1 MRRPIRARWRAIG
14 RCVLLTLLPLSPCV
28 PARAL
33 AQEALVLSGGGS
45 RGLAHAGVF
54 LGLEELGY
62 DPDMVVGTS
71 MGAVVGALYAAGY
84 DPEEIRDR
92 IADIGWSDMFLPT
105 PAVVGPSRTLHYPVL
120 SLDLDLG
127 PLRFSR
133 GLLGQWR
140 INRALGR
147 LLFDANARSRGDFDR
162 LARRY
167 RAVAADLK
175 TGDAVVLDSG
185 DLARAARASM
195 AVPGFFAPVEW
206 DGRTLIDGGVAD
218 NLPTSVARELG
229 AARIIAVDVSR
240 PPPEIHSRAPFAVL
254 GRALDLM
261 QENTQ
266 GDTIPPDA
274 LVLPL
279 IDPSFSGATFPD
291 DPGPLIE
298 TGLEATRRDMEEA
311 PPPGGP
317 GERRMPAAPDSFGRL
332 DVDAPDP
339 ALAALARRAFAGV
352 MERPYDADAVLRA
365 VDRLYTTGL
374 FEAIWPSV
382 VDGQDRSAPT
392 LHVLLE
398 APPRLSLSGGVGYG
412 SDRGG
417 RGWVALDRHASL
429 AGRPTTF
436 TAAASTT
443 GLERWGALSA
453 RLYMISRPA
462 LAWSL
467 GAHARERSVRTFLD
481 DVRETKE
488 TLRLGG
494 WLALEF
500 PHLLGDRVL
509 TAALRAESIDVEDGP
524 SGHAVGPMVR
534 FAAVNPEV
542 VVVGVPFVA
551 EAEHRMG
558 SLSYS
563 RLALSGAHSVRLG
576 PLHAAGLLDLRMV
589 AGRAPEDIHPAL
601 GDDHRVPG
609 LRWGELRGRTRAVAG
624 LDVAH
629 PVRSGFATLQLRSG
643 TTTPRADR
651 WHTSRWTTGA
661 RIGVFWSSPIGL
673 IDAGWGLATRGDGRF
688 DVNLGRRF

>member
-1 MRRPIRARWRAIG
+1 MRSGRPRSGTRLTCALL
-14 RCVLLTLLPLSPCV
+14 CVLPLV
-28 PARAL
+28 AFGPAR

-71 MGAVVGALYAAGY
+71 MGAVLGALYAAGY
-84 DPEEIRDR
+84 DPEEIRER
-92 IADIGWSDMFLPT
+92 IAAVGWSDMFLPT
-105 PAVVGPSRTLHYPVL
+105 PAVRGPGRALHYPVL
-120 SLDLDLG
+120 TLDLDLG

-140 INRALGR
+140 INRALAR

-167 RAVAADLK
+167 RAVAADLE
-175 TGDAVVLDSG
+175 TGDAVVLDRG

-206 DGRTLIDGGVAD
+206 HGHTLVDGGIAD
-218 NLPTSVARELG
+218 NLPSSVARELG
-229 AARIIAVDVSR
+229 ARRVIAADVSR
-240 PPPEIHSRAPFAVL
+240 PPPEIHSRAPLAVV

-261 QENTQ
+261 QENAQ
-266 GDTIPPDA
+266 RDTIPPDA

-279 IDPSFSGATFPD
+279 LDPSFSGATFPD
-291 DPGPLIE
+291 DPEPLIE
-298 TGLEATRRDMEEA
+298 IGLEATRRDLEAA
-311 PPPGGP
+311 PPAAGR
-317 GERRMPAAPDSFGRL
+317 GERPLPTAPDSFGRL
-332 DVDAPDP
+332 EVDAPNA
-339 ALAALARRAFAGV
+339 ALGALARRAFAGV
-352 MERPYDADAVLRA
+352 VDGPYEPDAVLRA
-365 VDRLYTTGL
+365 LDRLYTTGL

-382 VDGQDRSAPT
+382 VDEPAHSAPT
-392 LHVLLE
+392 LRVLLQSP
-398 APPRLSLSGGVGYG
+398 ARLSLAGGAGYG

-417 RGWVALDRHASL
+417 RGWLALDRHTQL
-429 AGRPTTF
+429 AGQPTTF
-436 TAAASTT
+436 TAAASTN

-467 GAHARERSVRTFLD
+467 GAHVQERSVRTFLD

-494 WLALEF
+494 WLSLDF
-500 PHLLGDRVL
+500 PHLLQDRVL
-509 TAALRAESIDVEDGP
+509 TMALRAESIDVEDGP
-524 SGHAVGPMVR
+524 TGYAVGPMVQL
-534 FAAVNPEV
+534 AAVNPEV

-551 EAEHRMG
+551 EAEHRVG

-563 RLALSGAHSVRLG
+563 RVALSGAHSIRLG
-576 PLHAAGLLDLRMV
+576 PAHAAGLLDLRIV
-589 AGRAPEDIHPAL
+589 ADRAPEDVWPAL
-601 GDDHRVPG
+601 GDDHLVPG

-624 LDVAH
+624 VDGAY
-629 PVRSGFATLQLRSG
+629 PVRSGFVTLQLRTG
-643 TTTPRADR
+643 TTSSRAGR
-651 WHTSRWTTGA
+651 WHTAHWTTGV
-661 RIGVFWSSPIGL
+661 RIGAFWPSPIGP

-688 DVNLGRRF
+688 DLSLGRRF